1 MAWLSYPKGTDG
13 LFETTG
19 IMTQVFVSYSR
30 KDLDFVER
38 LAEDLKAAGLEV
50 WYDLSGLDGGTRW
63 GREIQ
68 SAIQQS
74 QFFIVVLSPNSVE
87 SDWVEKEFMYAYHL
101 KRKIVPLLYQPCDP
115 PIWFINLH
123 FIDVQETNYERHFP
137 IILKA
142 LDIKPGEAAK
152 RMEPAVVVPAVQEPL
167 EIQKPLPPAVKQEEQ
182 KPTLL
187 QTEPPAGQE
196 PAEEGKALQQKKL
209 PREKQKRS
217 RREVKVRPAW
227 ILIPA
232 GLVVVIAFAVWGMPQ
247 LKAWLAPPPTPTM
260 TAMHTPTLTRTYTLT
275 PTRTYTLTPTK
286 FYTPTLTRTLRPSP
300 TPGIGSKWTSP
311 VDNMVMVYVP
321 EGDFSMGSDNIR
333 LDERPVH
340 TVYLDAF
347 WIDQTEVTNRMYAL
361 CVAEGACQPPTNSS
375 SRGRSSYYGNPEFD
389 NYPVSYV
396 DWNMAEA
403 YCRWAGRRLP
413 TEAEWEKAARGTD
426 GGTYPWGNSPPTCT
440 LASLPSLGYGKSS
453 CVEATTAVGSY
464 LAGASPYGALDMA
477 GNVWEWVNDWYSGT
491 YYNQSP
497 ASNPTGPASGD
508 YRVLRGVS
516 WGNNVD
522 NVRSAYRFG
531 GNPTIYSSPYI
542 LGFRCSRSP

>member
-1 MAWLSYPKGTDG
+1 
-13 LFETTG
+13 
-19 IMTQVFVSYSR
+19 MTQVFVSYSR

-123 FIDVQETNYERHFP
+123 FIDVRETNYERHFP

-142 LDIKPGEAAK
+142 LGIQPGEAAK
-152 RMEPAVVVPAVQEPL
+152 RMEPAVVVPAVQELL
-167 EIQKPLPPAVKQEEQ
+167 EIQKPLPPDVEQEEQ
-182 KPTLL
+182 KPPLS
-187 QTEPPAGQE
+187 QTEPPAGQG

-209 PREKQKRS
+209 PREKQKRP
-217 RREVKVRPAW
+217 RREVKIRPAW

-232 GLVVVIAFAVWGMPQ
+232 GLVAVIAFVVWGMPQ
-247 LKAWLAPPPTPTM
+247 MKAWLAPPPIPTM
-260 TAMHTPTLTRTYTLT
+260 TAMHTPT

-286 FYTPTLTRTLRPSP
+286 FYTPTLTRTPEPSP
-300 TPGIGSKWTSP
+300 TPGIGSIWTSP
-311 VDNMVMVYVP
+311 MDNMVMVYVP
-321 EGDFSMGSDNIR
+321 EGDFSMGSDNGR

-361 CVAEGACQPPTNSS
+361 CVAEGACLPPTNPGSHN
-375 SRGRSSYYGNPEFD
+375 YGNPEFD
-389 NYPVSYV
+389 NYPVTYV
-396 DWNMAEA
+396 GWDMAEA

-426 GGTYPWGNSPPTCT
+426 GRTYPWGNSSPTCT
-440 LASLPSLGYGKSS
+440 LASLPSLGYGTSP
-453 CVEATTAVGSY
+453 CVMNTTAVGSY
-464 LAGASPYGALDMA
+464 PAGASPFGALDMA

-491 YYNQSP
+491 YYSQSP

-516 WGNNVD
+516 WFNNVD
-522 NVRSAYRFG
+522 NVRSAYRFV
-531 GNPTIYSSPYI
+531 GNPTDVGGYLG
-542 LGFRCSRSP
+542 LGFRCARSP